1 MMLELLLA
9 YAAYGAEQHPIH
21 DEDIAEIRVF
31 TKIWQS
37 LGRTQ
42 LEDLYLSTLPHIE
55 PKFLLLLKERGA
67 GRVQNIGHRTGP
79 CSFYAFLDCT

>member
-55 PKFLLLLKERGA
+55 P
-67 GRVQNIGHRTGP
+67 
-79 CSFYAFLDCT
+79 